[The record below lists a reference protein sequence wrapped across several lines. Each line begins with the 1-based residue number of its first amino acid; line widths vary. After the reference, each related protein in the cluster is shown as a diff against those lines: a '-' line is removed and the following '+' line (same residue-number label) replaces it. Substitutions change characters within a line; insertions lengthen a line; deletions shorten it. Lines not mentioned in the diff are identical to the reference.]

1 MKFRI
6 LALVTALVT
15 LLSACG
21 GGNDVVDPTPSAK
34 PTPAP
39 VQSAQPTPD
48 ITPEPTPTPYS
59 GPVNPLTGLPMD
71 EEDITARPVAVMI
84 NNAKQ
89 AMPQLGISQAD
100 IIYEAHVEY
109 GITRMLALF
118 QSVDDVGVI
127 GSVRSARADFLE
139 IVAGHDAVL
148 LHAGGSQEAY
158 DIIDSGKITSFDC
171 VRTAMLDAMFWR
183 DPARLATMDLEHTL
197 VTSGEKIRNYLP
209 TANVRLSHQDGFE
222 YSMQYTA
229 DGTPA
234 EGQKATKIT
243 VPFSHYKT
251 GVFTYDSSSGKYL
264 VEQYG
269 AAQMDDNTDEQLAVT
284 NVLVLRTTVT
294 VIDSAGHVAM
304 DLTEGD
310 GWYACGGKLIP
321 IAWSKDSFDGQFVY
335 KTADG
340 ECLTL
345 GAGNSYVNIIPIEN
359 KITVE

>member
-6 LALVTALVT
+6 FALATAFVM

-21 GGNDVVDPTPSAK
+21 GGNDTVDPTPSDE
-34 PTPAP
+34 PTPTP
-39 VQSAQPTPD
+39 VQSAQPTPEV
-48 ITPEPTPTPYS
+48 TPEPTPTPYS

-71 EEDITARPVAVMI
+71 EEDIAARPVAIMI
-84 NNAKQ
+84 NNVKQ

-100 IIYEAHVEY
+100 IIYEAHVE
-109 GITRMLALF
+109 GGATRLLALF
-118 QSVDDVGVI
+118 QSVEDVGVI
-127 GSVRSARADFLE
+127 GSVRSARPDFLE

-158 DIIDSGKITSFDC
+158 NIIDSGKITSFDC
-171 VRTAMLDAMFWR
+171 VRTALLDVLFWR
-183 DPARLATMDLEHTL
+183 DPDRLATMDIEHTL
-197 VTSGEKIRNYLP
+197 VTSGEWIQKFLP
-209 TANVRLSHQDGFE
+209 TANVRLTHQDDFE
-222 YSMQYTA
+222 YSMQFVA

-234 EGQKATKIT
+234 DGQTASKIT
-243 VPFSHYKT
+243 VPFSNYKT
-251 GVFTYDSSSGKYL
+251 GVFTYDASSGKYL

-269 AAQMDDNTDEQLAVT
+269 QAHIDDNSGEQLAVT

-294 VIDSAGHVAM
+294 VIDSGGHVAM

-321 IAWSKDSFDGQFVY
+321 ITWSKDSFNDQFVY

-340 ECLTL
+340 EILAL
-345 GAGNSYVNIIPIEN
+345 GVGNSYVNIIPIEN